1 MTARLSSVS
10 AVLPAC
16 NDGGTIASMVLLVLD
31 TLAQVTADCEVIV
44 VDDGSRDYTPEIL
57 AMLGARHPA
66 LRVITHAE
74 NRGYG
79 AALRAGFGAA
89 TKEWIFYTDGDAQYD
104 ARELLLLAQSAAT
117 ADIVNGYKI
126 ARHDPLYRIALG
138 RAYHL
143 LVSTLFA
150 LPVRDVDCDFR
161 LFRRAL
167 LERVQL
173 TSVSGT
179 IALELVFKFQRCGAR
194 FAEVPVHHFHRVY
207 GRSQFF
213 NPRWVGR
220 TIRQLLAMWLQLVVR
235 SSARTSD
242 SP

>member
-44 VDDGSRDYTPEIL
+44 VDDGSRDYTPAIL
-57 AMLGARHPA
+57 AMLCARHPA

-74 NRGYG
+74 NRGY
-79 AALRAGFGAA
+79 
-89 TKEWIFYTDGDAQYD
+89 GDAQYD

-235 SSARTSD
+235 SSARPPD

>member
-1 MTARLSSVS
+1 MTAQLSSVS

-31 TLAQVTADCEVIV
+31 TLAQVTTDCEVIV
-44 VDDGSRDYTPEIL
+44 VDDGSRDYTPAIL
-57 AMLGARHPA
+57 QMLCARHPV

-79 AALRAGFGAA
+79 AALRAGFAAA

-104 ARELLLLAQSAAT
+104 ARELLLLAPAAAT

-126 ARHDPLYRIALG
+126 ARHDPLYRIVLG

-194 FAEVPVHHFHRVY
+194 FAEVPVHHYHRVY

-213 NPRWVGR
+213 NLRWVGR
-220 TIRQLLAMWLQLVVR
+220 TIRQLLALWLQLVVR
-235 SSARTSD
+235 GTARPPD

>member
-31 TLAQVTADCEVIV
+31 TLAQVPADCEVIV
-44 VDDGSRDYTPEIL
+44 VDDGSRDYTPAIL
-57 AMLGARHPA
+57 AMLGARYPA

>member
-1 MTARLSSVS
+1 MTAQLSSVS

-31 TLAQVTADCEVIV
+31 TLAQVTTDCEVIV
-44 VDDGSRDYTPEIL
+44 VDDGSRDYTPAIL
-57 AMLGARHPA
+57 EMLCARYPA

-104 ARELLLLAQSAAT
+104 ARELLVLAPAAAT

-126 ARHDPLYRIALG
+126 ARHDPLYRIVLG

-194 FAEVPVHHFHRVY
+194 FAEVPVHHYHRVY

-213 NPRWVGR
+213 SLRWVGR
-220 TIRQLLAMWLQLVVR
+220 TIRQLLALWLQLVVR
-235 SSARTSD
+235 GSAR
-242 SP
+242 PPAAP

>member
-44 VDDGSRDYTPEIL
+44 VDDGSRDYTPAIL
-57 AMLGARHPA
+57 AMLGARYPA

>member
-242 SP
+242 

>member
-1 MTARLSSVS
+1 MTAQLSSVS

-31 TLAQVTADCEVIV
+31 TLAQVTTDCEVIV

-57 AMLGARHPA
+57 KMLSARHPA

-89 TKEWIFYTDGDAQYD
+89 TKDWIFYTDGDAQYD
-104 ARELLLLAQSAAT
+104 ARELLVLAPAAAT

-126 ARHDPLYRIALG
+126 ARHDPLYRIVLG

-179 IALELVFKFQRCGAR
+179 IALELVYKFQRSGAR

-213 NPRWVGR
+213 NLRWVGR
-220 TIRQLLAMWLQLVVR
+220 TIWQLLALWLQLVVR
-235 SSARTSD
+235 GTGRPPD

>member
-1 MTARLSSVS
+1 MTAQLSSVS

-31 TLAQVTADCEVIV
+31 TLAQVTTDCEVIV
-44 VDDGSRDYTPEIL
+44 VDDGSRDYTPAIL
-57 AMLGARHPA
+57 KMLSACHPA

-104 ARELLLLAQSAAT
+104 ARELLVLAPAAAT

-126 ARHDPLYRIALG
+126 ARHDPLYRIVLG

-179 IALELVFKFQRCGAR
+179 IALELVYKFQRSGAR

-213 NPRWVGR
+213 NLRWVGR
-220 TIRQLLAMWLQLVVR
+220 TIWQLLALWLQLVVR
-235 SSARTSD
+235 GTARPPDSA
-242 SP
+242 

>member
-1 MTARLSSVS
+1 MTAQLSSVS

-31 TLAQVTADCEVIV
+31 TLAQVTTDCEVIV

-57 AMLGARHPA
+57 KMLSARHPA

-89 TKEWIFYTDGDAQYD
+89 TKDWIFYTDGDAQYD
-104 ARELLLLAQSAAT
+104 ARELLVLAPAAAT

-126 ARHDPLYRIALG
+126 ARHDPLYRIVLG

-179 IALELVFKFQRCGAR
+179 IALELVYKFQRSGAR

-213 NPRWVGR
+213 NLRWVGR
-220 TIRQLLAMWLQLVVR
+220 TIRQLLALWLQLVVR
-235 SSARTSD
+235 GTARPPD

>member
-1 MTARLSSVS
+1 MLCAR
-10 AVLPAC
+10 
-16 NDGGTIASMVLLVLD
+16 
-31 TLAQVTADCEVIV
+31 
-44 VDDGSRDYTPEIL
+44 Y
-57 AMLGARHPA
+57 PA
-66 LRVITHAE
+66 LRVITHTE

-235 SSARTSD
+235 SSARPPD

>member
-31 TLAQVTADCEVIV
+31 TLAQVPADCEVIV
-44 VDDGSRDYTPEIL
+44 VDDGSRDYTPAIL
-57 AMLGARHPA
+57 AMLGARYPA

-235 SSARTSD
+235 SSARPPD

>member
-44 VDDGSRDYTPEIL
+44 VDDGSRDYTPAIL

-235 SSARTSD
+235 SRARPSD